1 MLTACPLWRLIGP
14 LGASAVGILLAVVLL
29 LVLFLLVLAII
40 FTLNH

>member
-1 MLTACPLWRLIGP
+1 MDE
-14 LGASAVGILLAVVLL
+14 LLSIAVVFIFGFVL

>member
-1 MLTACPLWRLIGP
+1 MDEL
-14 LGASAVGILLAVVLL
+14 ASLAVVFIFGFLL

>member
-1 MLTACPLWRLIGP
+1 MDELAG
-14 LGASAVGILLAVVLL
+14 LAVVFIFGFLL

>member
-1 MLTACPLWRLIGP
+1 MGE
-14 LGASAVGILLAVVLL
+14 LLSIAVVFIFGFVL